1 LDARFQGFAREEVL
15 ATEINTIYRI
25 GAFIIML
32 TLTFAGDEA
41 GDVSLNFEKG
51 ASRYFVPAFIATS
64 APDLLRDSLAD
75 LRQALGL
82 RPTHEFKFHKMTSP
96 DIRNQVF
103 STLARADFD
112 AWALF
117 VDKTRLPKIFETTAG
132 IEIYTHFIT
141 ELLTIIP
148 AELQKDATLILDEFG
163 STPDLRTELRR
174 TMIKRHMPRLF
185 RSVIVRRS
193 DRESL
198 IQVADL
204 VAGAIMR
211 RDSQNDSEAFD
222 MISRKVKRLELYRP
236 Y

>member
-1 LDARFQGFAREEVL
+1 M
-15 ATEINTIYRI
+15 I
-25 GAFIIML
+25 

-51 ASRYFVPAFIATS
+51 ASRYFVPAFIATKQ
-64 APDLLRDSLAD
+64 PDHLRDMLAN
-75 LRQALGL
+75 LRERLEL
-82 RPTHEFKFHKMTSP
+82 SPTHEFKFHRMTSAE
-96 DIRNQVF
+96 IRNEVF
-103 STLARADFD
+103 QTLMHADFE
-112 AWALF
+112 AWALV
-117 VDKTRLPKIFETTAG
+117 VDKTRLPKLFETTES

-141 ELLTIIP
+141 ELLDIIP
-148 AELQKDATLILDEFG
+148 ADLQKDATLILDEFG

-174 TMIKRHMPRLF
+174 TMTKRHMPRLF
-185 RSVIVRRS
+185 KRVIVRSS

-198 IQVADL
+198 IQIADL

-211 RDSQNDSEAFD
+211 RDSQNDSDAFD

>member
-1 LDARFQGFAREEVL
+1 M
-15 ATEINTIYRI
+15 I
-25 GAFIIML
+25 

-41 GDVSLNFEKG
+41 GDVSMNFEKG
-51 ASRYFVPAFIATS
+51 ASRYFVPAFISTQS
-64 APDLLRDSLAD
+64 PED
-75 LRQALGL
+75 LRQTLAVL
-82 RPTHEFKFHKMTSP
+82 RQSLDLRETYEFKFHKMASAEV
-96 DIRNQVF
+96 RNQVF
-103 STLARADFD
+103 SALARADFE
-112 AWALF
+112 AWALI
-117 VDKTRLPKIFETTAG
+117 VDKTRLPKIFETTES

-141 ELLTIIP
+141 ELLNVIP

-174 TMIKRHMPRLF
+174 AMVKRHMPRLF
-185 RSVIVRRS
+185 KRVIVRS
-193 DRESL
+193 SHRESL

-222 MISRKVKRLELYRP
+222 MISRKIKRLELYRP